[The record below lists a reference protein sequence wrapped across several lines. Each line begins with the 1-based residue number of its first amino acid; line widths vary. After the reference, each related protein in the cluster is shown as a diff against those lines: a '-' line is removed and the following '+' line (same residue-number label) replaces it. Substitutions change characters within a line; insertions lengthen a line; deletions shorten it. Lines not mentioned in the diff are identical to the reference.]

1 MSYEEEDTCM
11 SVKEEDTC
19 ESSKT
24 SNTSAKHTRSEPSR
38 LPGRPPEGPAG
49 GAPGGVPRSAD
60 FLRDRYLRD
69 FWIFLLFLSYEE
81 EDTYLADGRAEI
93 LRGLQIGWHVDGVSF
108 LEASLQRR
116 PHPATVDGLILD
128 AGGCFAASAYFALV
142 CRALLWR
149 TRAACQ

>member
-1 MSYEEEDTCM
+1 MRRRIHAADCMSVKEEDTCMSYEEEDTCM

-93 LRGLQIGWHVDGVSF
+93 RWQ
-108 LEASLQRR
+108 
-116 PHPATVDGLILD
+116 
-128 AGGCFAASAYFALV
+128 LV
-142 CRALLWR
+142 
-149 TRAACQ
+149 